1 MLMLNVCGARS
12 PFTASS
18 KAALAPFKACPLE
31 PESKLVCYGVMND
44 LKKRIAKVVSE
55 ISGAKVLKKK
65 QKRRVK
71 IVRSFKGDTS
81 ISEALV
87 KNTKRGIEASEAQRD
102 VLVAELRTQ
111 EDATK

>member
-1 MLMLNVCGARS
+1 MAS
-12 PFTASS
+12 PE
-18 KAALAPFKACPLE
+18 LE
-31 PESKLVCYGVMND
+31 PESKLVCYRVMND

-55 ISGAKVLKKK
+55 TSGAKVLKKQ
-65 QKRRVK
+65 QKHRVE

-81 ISEALV
+81 TNEALV

-111 EDATK
+111 QDATK